1 MIVLARN
8 HSHPGIFNWLGN
20 TGPHDAVALAVPLEI
35 SAMAVRQHVFSLES
49 KNL

>member
-8 HSHPGIFNWLGN
+8 HSHPGIFNWLGI

-35 SAMAVRQHVFSLES
+35 SARVVRQHVFSLES